1 MNNILKPNT
10 KIPDLLTKLPSQVKQ
25 VWIFNFFL
33 VAVQIV
39 YFLYRRVYLNQKIPF
54 WYTKPWGEE
63 QLADKNLLI
72 LIPLITLFILAA
84 GLFLTKV
91 LKKYYI
97 RYYSELTLYLITFSN
112 LFLAY
117 SFFRIFR
124 ISTRPFEP
132 FINPLYFDIALPFI
146 TAFLIVYA
154 ITPKFIK
161 FMEDREI
168 VTDPSIHKH
177 PGMSLAK
184 PSARGAGFV
193 FAISFIATS
202 LFFVPQST
210 PIAGILLASGIFA
223 LMGIV
228 DDYQNTHIKSKFKF
242 LENPLIRLL
251 LLMVTVIVII
261 LFFGIRTDYIGN
273 PLGGV
278 IQFAQYKIQI
288 GNTTIEPLSAIFT
301 TLWIV
306 WVLNLLSW
314 SNGIDGQ
321 YSGIIGIVGIIIVIL
336 SLRFIPLQRAEISY
350 AKLAIIMSGASLG
363 LVYYMWHPS
372 KIMWGFGATSA
383 GIVVAALSILVTSK
397 AATAITIMMVPFL
410 DALVT
415 IIRRIIQRK
424 NPLRGDKGHLHHLLM
439 ERGWSV
445 RKIALFYWG
454 TTALFGFIGIA
465 ASEKVAIQVALT
477 LGGLVAFGIIL
488 LNLKS
493 ITNKKPSPQ
502 AVK

>member
-1 MNNILKPNT
+1 M
-10 KIPDLLTKLPSQVKQ
+10 DL
-25 VWIFNFFL
+25 
-33 VAVQIV
+33 
-39 YFLYRRVYLNQKIPF
+39 
-54 WYTKPWGEE
+54 
-63 QLADKNLLI
+63 
-72 LIPLITLFILAA
+72 
-84 GLFLTKV
+84 
-91 LKKYYI
+91 
-97 RYYSELTLYLITFSN
+97 
-112 LFLAY
+112 
-117 SFFRIFR
+117 
-124 ISTRPFEP
+124 
-132 FINPLYFDIALPFI
+132 ALPFL

-154 ITPKFIK
+154 ITPKFINL
-161 FMEDREI
+161 MEDKEI

-177 PGMSLAK
+177 PGMALTK
-184 PSARGAGFV
+184 PSARGAGIV
-193 FAISFIATS
+193 FALSFVATS

-210 PIAGILLASGIFA
+210 PIAGILLASAVFAFLGIA
-223 LMGIV
+223 

-242 LENPLIRLL
+242 LENPLTRLL
-251 LLMVTVIVII
+251 LLIFTVVGAI

-273 PLGGV
+273 PLGGI

-288 GNTTIEPLSAIFT
+288 AGAAIEPLPAIFT

-336 SLRFIPLQRAEISY
+336 SLRFVPLQHTEISY
-350 AKLAIIMSGASLG
+350 AKLAIIMSGASFG
-363 LVYYMWHPS
+363 LVYYMWQPS

-397 AATAITIMMVPFL
+397 VATAITIMMVPFL

-415 IIRRIIQRK
+415 VVRRIIQGK

-445 RKIALFYWG
+445 RRIALFYWG

-493 ITNKKPSPQ
+493 ITNKHPLPLTEK
-502 AVK
+502 

>member
-1 MNNILKPNT
+1 MG
-10 KIPDLLTKLPSQVKQ
+10 
-25 VWIFNFFL
+25 
-33 VAVQIV
+33 VQLV
-39 YFLYRRVYLNQKIPF
+39 YFFYRRTYLNQHIPF
-54 WYTKPWGEE
+54 WYTKLWGEE

-72 LIPLITLFILAA
+72 LIPLTSLFIISV
-84 GLFLTKV
+84 GLVFIRV

-97 RYYSELTLYLITFSN
+97 RFYSELILYLITFSN

-124 ISTRPFEP
+124 ISSRPFEP
-132 FINPLYFDIALPFI
+132 FINPLFIEMVLPFI

-193 FAISFIATS
+193 FAVGFIAAS
-202 LFFVPQST
+202 LAFVPQST

-223 LMGIV
+223 LMGLI

-251 LLMVTVIVII
+251 LLMFTVIAIV

-288 GNTTIEPLSAIFT
+288 GGTSIEPLSAIFT
-301 TLWIV
+301 ALWIV

-336 SLRFIPLQRAEISY
+336 SLRFIPLQRTEITY
-350 AKLAIIMSGASLG
+350 AKLAVIMSGASLG
-363 LVYYMWHPS
+363 LIYYMWHPS

-397 AATAITIMMVPFL
+397 VATGITIMMIPFL

-415 IIRRIIQRK
+415 VMRRIIQRK

-493 ITNKKPSPQ
+493 ITNKNPSHQ